1 MGKDKF
7 QERLL
12 LTTELFADGNLCPS
26 CAFFPRE
33 WRQSV
38 GNICEHVEEVAFL
51 STDDLLHFGK
61 LFMAEA
67 LLSKAFHELLS
78 GIRNAPQCTELSLIP
93 EKLRQL

>member
-12 LTTELFADGNLCPS
+12 LPTELFADGNLCPS
-26 CAFFPRE
+26 CAFFPCE

-38 GNICEHVEEVAFL
+38 GNISQHIEEVAFL
-51 STDDLLHFGK
+51 SADDLLHFGK
-61 LFMAEA
+61 LFMPEA
-67 LLSKAFHELLS
+67 LLSKAVHELLS
-78 GIRNAPQCTELSLIP
+78 GIRNAPQCAQFSLIL